1 MHATRIEAGG
11 HWNEGIARTIALVAA
26 LPWLIWYMMIRILR
40 AASGGVNHPPVEES
54 PLPPSRKLVFWLMV
68 AVFVG
73 VFMPVPFR
81 ASFAGGDAP
90 PTTPPAPTT
99 AALR

>member
-1 MHATRIEAGG
+1 
-11 HWNEGIARTIALVAA
+11 
-26 LPWLIWYMMIRILR
+26 MMIRILR
-40 AASGGVNHPPVEES
+40 AASGGVNHPPVDDK
-54 PLPPSRKLVFWLMV
+54 PLPPSRKLLFWLMV

-90 PTTPPAPTT
+90 AASPAPPTT
-99 AALR
+99 ASR